1 MTGTQ
6 TLDRGRG
13 ETIPDGCMRGDYIF
27 ILVDVRLLEFAQYRT
42 RWFRFGKMDGCEDT
56 GDDRALFVVR
66 SVSTDGITQ

>member
-42 RWFRFGKMDGCEDT
+42 RWFRFGRMDGCEDT
-56 GDDRALFVVR
+56 EEMIEHCLLCDQSQL
-66 SVSTDGITQ
+66 TE